1 MKTISVWCHDKE
13 GNLITN
19 SQNVIVRSIE
29 NKKKFHHFLLKKAEL
44 LQLVS
49 KRLVWILRIDENNV
63 VIYFRMVHTRQGARI
78 ELPCLERRS
87 RGWNAQDWHD
97 EDPLDDTASHA
108 SARASG
114 SLCGRTTR
122 VEEERVPNRIEKIPP
137 TEMGQQEKAKAHP
150 STVLTGGASAMYTPS
165 TISLYC

>member
-122 VEEERVPNRIEKIPP
+122 VEEERVPNRTEKYS
-137 TEMGQQEKAKAHP
+137 QQRWGSKKKRRHIH
-150 STVLTGGASAMYTPS
+150 LQY
-165 TISLYC
+165 